1 MNEDNKKEELTE
13 EEKKRIEFDNHLRF
27 AQGSIS
33 YKNPKEISA
42 STSSISMSTIQQ
54 ALSDPYNNVSTLQQ
68 ISKIMYY
75 ANGIYT
81 RLIEEFTNIP
91 IYDLYLTP
99 TSIIGYNGK
108 TVAIDKMNK
117 EYEQIAQQVEKTN
130 YKYNFKWFGRMLL
143 MYGEL
148 YLYKVEDNSGLFFKM
163 IPPDICRVSGI
174 MENNIYKYSIDLS
187 KLSDADLLSTMPIP
201 IQKLYERYQSGGLD
215 NDEKLVNSYY
225 HLEDNEAVAFLYD
238 DGNTRTK
245 GIPPLCYL
253 FDKIYRINEIED
265 EDLASSA
272 VDNLKI
278 LHQRPQINDEGELLM
293 DLDIL
298 NKYHQATKRA
308 LPKGVAITTNPLAM
322 EVFTLQRQS
331 NAGLSTTQ
339 KAYEAVYTSAG
350 VNSELFNG
358 SRSSSESVINSIKT
372 DEMIVDRLNGI
383 FGNFINYE
391 IKNKKRNAMW
401 KAEML
406 RNTYFNR
413 KDIQSTCREDAMVG
427 CGLLKYLSSLGY
439 TPLTGLSSLMYESQQ
454 NLSALFRPLSSGYNS
469 NSEDNGRPSNAE
481 NDDSELNAPQAE
493 NATSPKK

>member
-1 MNEDNKKEELTE
+1 
-13 EEKKRIEFDNHLRF
+13 
-27 AQGSIS
+27 
-33 YKNPKEISA
+33 
-42 STSSISMSTIQQ
+42 
-54 ALSDPYNNVSTLQQ
+54 
-68 ISKIMYY
+68 
-75 ANGIYT
+75 
-81 RLIEEFTNIP
+81 
-91 IYDLYLTP
+91 
-99 TSIIGYNGK
+99 
-108 TVAIDKMNK
+108 
-117 EYEQIAQQVEKTN
+117 
-130 YKYNFKWFGRMLL
+130 
-143 MYGEL
+143 
-148 YLYKVEDNSGLFFKM
+148 
-163 IPPDICRVSGI
+163 
-174 MENNIYKYSIDLS
+174 
-187 KLSDADLLSTMPIP
+187 
-201 IQKLYERYQSGGLD
+201 
-215 NDEKLVNSYY
+215 
-225 HLEDNEAVAFLYD
+225 
-238 DGNTRTK
+238 
-245 GIPPLCYL
+245 
-253 FDKIYRINEIED
+253 
-265 EDLASSA
+265 
-272 VDNLKI
+272 
-278 LHQRPQINDEGELLM
+278 
-293 DLDIL
+293 
-298 NKYHQATKRA
+298 
-308 LPKGVAITTNPLAM
+308 M

-413 KDIQSTCREDAMVG
+413 KDVQSTCREDAMVG